1 MSYLVLHGG
10 STSNHRAKGG
20 GFREGETTQASE
32 KTYLVST
39 GQRKKEI
46 SRRKRVSYNVLY
58 PCGFRR
64 VCKVDRS
71 AGQFYSD

>member
-20 GFREGETTQASE
+20 GFREGETTQVSE

-46 SRRKRVSYNVLY
+46 VEEK
-58 PCGFRR
+58 G
-64 VCKVDRS
+64 
-71 AGQFYSD
+71 